1 MQNAERRMND
11 ELAKKGA
18 GKAEK
23 EKEKEKEKPKAPPD
37 VQADV
42 VRQSLV

>member
-1 MQNAERRMND
+1 MLND